1 MARLASETK
10 MGFYATSTKTI
21 AKIIE
26 KTIEFRENTFALDC
40 CCGEGE
46 VIEMFKEQFGCF
58 NFAVEL
64 NDERAKLAETR
75 NINKVL
81 NTDALNGVRKSNKWV
96 GFNFLNPPYDYA
108 ADGER
113 LEHKFIERW
122 GLTTIEGG
130 VMMLVI
136 NPSSVSTE
144 IAKKLILQGY
154 APYFSVYDPEN
165 EDYKRFGQFFIV
177 MKRVRENYRH
187 DLDGFMDVFRS
198 PVSIDDLQLETP
210 LIPKAG
216 IPPQMFKEIDV
227 PYWKLQEMLLRSQ
240 IKKTFFDELRKG
252 TLEGGSIEI
261 PNEGQA
267 AILIAAGK
275 LNKKIRLVNDEE
287 VILKGTVKKETVLR
301 GGELNEKGE
310 MTNAKR
316 TDVYSTVVY
325 GLSLSRGC
333 FIKYT

>member
-26 KTIEFRENTFALDC
+26 KTIEFRDNTFALDC

-46 VIEMFKEQFGCF
+46 AIEMFKEQFGCF

-64 NDERAKLAETR
+64 NDDRAKIAEAR

-122 GLTTIEGG
+122 GSTTIEGG

-136 NPSSVSTE
+136 NPSSVSTD

-187 DLDGFMDVFRS
+187 DLHSFMDVFRN

-210 LIPKAG
+210 LIPKTG

-227 PYWKLQEMLLRSQ
+227 PYWKLQEMLLRSP

-275 LNKKIRLVNDEE
+275 LNKKIQLVNGEE
-287 VILKGTVKKETVLR
+287 VILKGTVKKETVMR
-301 GGELNEKGE
+301 SDMDDKGE
-310 MTNAKR
+310 ISSAKR

-325 GLSLSRGC
+325 GLSLTRGC
-333 FIKYT
+333 FIKYQ

>member
-21 AKIIE
+21 AMIIE

-64 NDERAKLAETR
+64 NEDRAKLAETR
-75 NINKVL
+75 QITKVL
-81 NTDALNGVRKSNKWV
+81 NADAIDGVRKSNKWV

-108 ADGER
+108 ADGQR
-113 LEHKFIERW
+113 LEHKFIDRW

-136 NPSSVSTE
+136 NPSSVTTD

-154 APYFSVYDPEN
+154 SPYFSVYDPEN

-177 MKRVRENYRH
+177 MKRVRANYRADFDSFWEVFSKPIDIN
-187 DLDGFMDVFRS
+187 DLV
-198 PVSIDDLQLETP
+198 LEEP
-210 LIPKAG
+210 IRPKAG

-227 PYWKLQEMLLRSQ
+227 PYWKLQEMLSKSGL
-240 IKKTFFDELRKG
+240 KKTFFDELRKG

-275 LNKKIRLVNDEE
+275 LNKKIKLVNGED
-287 VILKGTVKKETVLR
+287 VILKGTVKKEKVVR
-301 GGELNEKGE
+301 GDMNDEGEIA
-310 MTNAKR
+310 TAKR
-316 TDVYSTVVY
+316 TDHYKTVVF
-325 GLSLSRGC
+325 GLNLTRGC
-333 FIKYT
+333 FIKYQ

>member
-26 KTIEFRENTFALDC
+26 KTIEFKENTFALDC

-58 NFAVEL
+58 NFGVEL
-64 NDERAKLAETR
+64 NDDRAKLAEAR
-75 NINKVL
+75 SINKVL
-81 NTDALNGVRKSNKWV
+81 NADAINGVRKSNRWV

-122 GLTTIEGG
+122 GATTIEGG
-130 VMMLVI
+130 VLMLVI
-136 NPSSVSTE
+136 NPSSVKTE

-165 EDYKRFGQFFIV
+165 EDYKRFGQYFIV

-187 DLDGFMDVFRS
+187 NLDQFWSVFS
-198 PVSIDDLQLETP
+198 NPVSLEDLSLEEP
-210 LIPKAG
+210 IRPKAG
-216 IPPQMFKEIDV
+216 VPPQIFKEINV
-227 PYWKLQEMLLRSQ
+227 PYWKLQEMLSKSSL
-240 IKKTFFDELRKG
+240 KKTFFDELRKG
-252 TLEGGSIEI
+252 TLDGGSIEI

-275 LNKKIRLVNDEE
+275 LNKKLLLGNGEE
-287 VILKGTVKKETVLR
+287 VILKGTVKKEKVVRTSMNDD
-301 GGELNEKGE
+301 GEIDS
-310 MTNAKR
+310 AKR

-325 GLSLSRGC
+325 GLNTTRGC

>member
-10 MGFYATSTKTI
+10 MGFYATSTVTV

-64 NDERAKLAETR
+64 NDDRAKLAEAR

-81 NTDALNGVRKSNKWV
+81 NADALSGVRKSNRWV

-122 GLTTIEGG
+122 GATTVEGG

-136 NPSSVSTE
+136 NPSSVTVE

-154 APYFSVYDPEN
+154 APSFSVYDPEN

-177 MKRVRENYRH
+177 MKRVREQYRH
-187 DLDGFMDVFRS
+187 DLDQLMDVFRN
-198 PVSIDDLQLETP
+198 PVPLDKLTLETP
-210 LIPKAG
+210 IVPKTG
-216 IPPQMFKEIDV
+216 MPPQMFKEINI
-227 PYWKLQEMLLRSQ
+227 PYWKLQELLAKSTL
-240 IKKTFFDELRKG
+240 KKNFFDELRSG
-252 TLEGGSIEI
+252 TLDGGSIEI

-275 LNKKIRLVNDEE
+275 LNKKIQLTNGEE
-287 VILKGTVKKETVLR
+287 VILKGTVKKEKVVR
-301 GGELNEKGE
+301 GQMDDEGEVK
-310 MTNAKR
+310 TAKR

-325 GLSLSRGC
+325 GLNLTRGC

>member
-10 MGFYATSTKTI
+10 MGFYATSTKTV

-64 NDERAKLAETR
+64 NENRAKIAETR
-75 NINKVL
+75 QINKVL
-81 NTDALNGVRKSNKWV
+81 NADAISGVRKSNKWV

-122 GLTTIEGG
+122 GSATIEGG

-136 NPSSVSTE
+136 NPSSVTTD

-177 MKRVRENYRH
+177 MKRVRENYRADFDSFWETFSKPISIN
-187 DLDGFMDVFRS
+187 DLS
-198 PVSIDDLQLETP
+198 LEEP
-210 LIPKAG
+210 IRPKAG

-227 PYWKLQEMLLRSQ
+227 PYWKLQEMLGKSTLN
-240 IKKTFFDELRKG
+240 KTFFDELRKG

-275 LNKKIRLVNDEE
+275 LNKKIQLATGEE
-287 VILKGTVKKETVLR
+287 VILKGTVKKQSIVR
-301 GGELNEKGE
+301 GE
-310 MTNAKR
+310 MNNDGDVKTAKR

-325 GLSLSRGC
+325 GLNLTRAC
-333 FIKYT
+333 FVKYE